1 MGSGGAVI
9 DIDRKIVFLQQ
20 GSKLYREVIALTE
33 SDTVKRYLAFRII
46 VNAMS
51 FKDLVGERPDPIM
64 RKIRDTLLAHKQEAG
79 FFEAFQAVN
88 YITRTS
94 VDELLRIM
102 DQHNRRFDPRLVP
115 LEMRDTDVSKRFKA
129 LFRTVLASYVNNQ
142 LQGFRI
148 TNNFLAHTGSH
159 IHEVSDGDLAG
170 VFYRYNS
177 SKALFSLAQYI
188 FVNAHQCSD
197 FRTSARHAKL
207 DMILHAQNMAD
218 CVIRDGWNKHSIN
231 GLLEISKAERLGDPK
246 PLQTLASDATYQ
258 RIYGGLRKV
267 RNGLIGHM
275 DTRESLSDLLT
286 GLDQIPVNDIHELF
300 NSVDKAVWEASRQ
313 HPALWSRY
321 GSAGEPL
328 KNTNIADIQG
338 FKPKPYDD

>member
-1 MGSGGAVI
+1 MI
-9 DIDRKIVFLQQ
+9 DIDRKKVFLQQ
-20 GSKLYREVIALTE
+20 GSKLYSEVIALTE

-51 FKDLVGERPDPIM
+51 FEGLVGDRRYSNM
-64 RKIRDTLLAHKQEAG
+64 RKIRDTLLAHKQESG
-79 FFEAFQAVN
+79 FFEAFQAVD

-94 VDELLRIM
+94 VDELLRFM
-102 DQHNRRFDPRLVP
+102 DRPTRRFDPHLVP

-129 LFRTVLASYVNNQ
+129 LLRTVLASYVKNR

-159 IHEVSDGDLAG
+159 IHELSGGDLAG

-197 FRTSARHAKL
+197 FRTSTRHAKL

-218 CVIRDGWNKHSIN
+218 CVIRDGRNKRSID
-231 GLLEISKAERLGDPK
+231 GLWEISKAERLGDPK

-258 RIYGGLRKV
+258 RVYGGLRKV

-275 DTRESLSDLLT
+275 DTRESLSGLLT
-286 GLDQIPVNDIHELF
+286 ALDQLPVDDIHELF
-300 NSVDKAVWEASRQ
+300 NSVDKAVWEASRP

-321 GSAGEPL
+321 GSASEPL
-328 KNTNIADIQG
+328 KNTNIVDIQG